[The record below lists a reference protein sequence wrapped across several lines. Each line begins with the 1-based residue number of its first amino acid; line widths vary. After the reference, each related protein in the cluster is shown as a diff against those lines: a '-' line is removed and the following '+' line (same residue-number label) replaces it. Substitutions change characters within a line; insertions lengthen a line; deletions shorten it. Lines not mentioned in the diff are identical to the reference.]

1 MNSKVIILKDDAY
14 EKSNVS
20 ITFTLKNIR
29 MDEGLIIYYF
39 EVMTQFENQQ
49 IETELAIF
57 NDEIQHLKGL
67 EFTPPITKLYFLEP
81 DISLTVIEVEKDEFC
96 VYVNLDSG
104 VRMHNIATESGISV
118 RLNVA
123 QSSFKQFINEIAS
136 IESHTSYL
144 NG

>member
-20 ITFTLKNIR
+20 ITFTLKNIS
-29 MDEGLIIYYF
+29 MDEELKIYYF

-57 NDEIQHLKGL
+57 NDEIQHLKDL

-104 VRMHNIATESGISV
+104 LRMHNIATESGISV

-136 IESHTSYL
+136 IELHTPYL